1 VTATASS
8 ALALTASWPVDN
20 VAAAV
25 VRGGDIIATVGDI
38 DRSFAIASLTKPVAA
53 WAMLVAIEEGSI
65 ALDTPLGQPG
75 CTLRH
80 LMAHAGGYPF
90 QGHEAIAAPERT
102 RTYSNGGIEIAADGI
117 AAATGLAFTTYLSE
131 AVLDPLAMTTSTLD
145 GSPAHGL
152 TSTVSDFAAFVSEV
166 MSPRLVSPGTRDE
179 ANRVHYPTL
188 SGIVPG
194 VGRYTRCPW
203 GLGFEIR
210 GDKSPHWTGA
220 HNAPATFGHFGGAG
234 TMFWIDPVADL
245 GLVAFTDRRF
255 DLWADEALTVWPQL
269 SDAVIDEFAGAA
281 PRELAAR

>member
-1 VTATASS
+1 MTATASS